1 MFYTYYSYNA
11 WYIFVLN
18 CIRMQKMKNVLV
30 TGACGYVGSLL
41 CPQLV
46 KAGYNVYGYD
56 IGWFG
61 TDNFPIKENLCV
73 ADIRDAILFEWVCKR
88 EKIDTV
94 INLACISNDASF
106 KLNKKLSKSI
116 NLEAFEP
123 MVISAKSAG
132 VKRFISASTS
142 SVYGVSDAKN
152 ITEEHPLVPLTLYN
166 KYKAQCE
173 PLLTK
178 HSTEEFNT
186 VVIRP
191 ATLCG
196 YAPRL
201 RLDLTVNILTNHAIT
216 NGEIKV
222 FGGEQLRPNLHIKDM
237 CDLYELLVKLPE
249 YGFPNKEIYNCGYN
263 NFSIDDLADI
273 VKFTLNVLEP
283 GRDEIKITKV
293 ESDDKR
299 SYHINSHKIFKHL
312 GFKPKHY
319 VTQAIRD
326 LHEAFKAGKI
336 PNSMEDD
343 SYYNVR
349 QLKKLGVR

>member
-1 MFYTYYSYNA
+1 
-11 WYIFVLN
+11 
-18 CIRMQKMKNVLV
+18 MKNVLV

-41 CPQLV
+41 SPQLV
-46 KAGYNVYGYD
+46 KAGYNVFGYD

-61 TDNFPIKENLCV
+61 VDHFPERINIYKS
-73 ADIRDAILFEWVCKR
+73 DIRDARLFEWVCKDH
-88 EKIDTV
+88 KIDTV
-94 INLACISNDASF
+94 INLACVSNDASF

-116 NLEAFEP
+116 NLDAFEP
-123 MVISAKSAG
+123 MVIAAKSAG

-142 SVYGVSDAKN
+142 SVYGVSDVKN

-166 KYKAQCE
+166 KYKAQTE
-173 PLLTK
+173 PLLLK
-178 HSTEEFNT
+178 HLDDNFQG
-186 VVIRP
+186 VIIRP

-216 NGEIKV
+216 NNEIKV

-237 CDLYELLVKLPE
+237 CDLYELLVKLSE
-249 YGFPNKEIYNCGYN
+249 YSFPNKEIYNCGYN
-263 NFSIDDLADI
+263 NFSIDDIADI
-273 VKFTLNVLEP
+273 VKYTLKDYEYSS
-283 GRDEIKITKV
+283 EKYIKITKV

-299 SYHINSHKIFKHL
+299 SYHINSNKIFKHL

-319 VTQAIRD
+319 ITQAVRD
-326 LHEAFKAGKI
+326 LYEAFKAGKI

-349 QLKKLGVR
+349 RLKRLKVK

>member
-1 MFYTYYSYNA
+1 MT
-11 WYIFVLN
+11 
-18 CIRMQKMKNVLV
+18 NVLV

-46 KAGYNVYGYD
+46 KAGYNVFGYD

-61 TDNFPIKENLCV
+61 IDHFPERGKLSV
-73 ADIRDAILFEWVCKR
+73 ADIRDAILFEWTCKR
-88 EKIDTV
+88 SKIDTV
-94 INLACISNDASF
+94 INLACVSNDASF

-116 NLEAFEP
+116 NLESFEP

-132 VKRFISASTS
+132 VRRFISASTS

-166 KYKAQCE
+166 KYKAETE
-173 PLLTK
+173 PLLLK
-178 HSTEEFNT
+178 HLDDNFQG
-186 VVIRP
+186 VIIRP

-216 NGEIKV
+216 NNEIKV
-222 FGGEQLRPNLHIKDM
+222 FGGEQLRPNLHIQDM
-237 CDLYELLVKLPE
+237 CDLYELLVGLPQDS
-249 YGFPNKEIYNCGYN
+249 FPNKEIYNCGYN
-263 NFSIDDLADI
+263 NFSINDIASI
-273 VKFTLNVLEP
+273 VKYTLKDFEYAS
-283 GRDEIKITKV
+283 EKFIKITKV

-299 SYHINSHKIFKHL
+299 SYHINSSKIFKHL

-319 VTQAIRD
+319 VTQAVRD
-326 LHEAFKAGKI
+326 LYEAFKAGKI

-349 QLKKLGVR
+349 KLKKLGVK